1 MLVNLN
7 AIIRDLSS
15 ETNIVTVLKES
26 IVNSIQAHATQIDIL
41 FQLHGNV
48 DLWGNQPVFSISV
61 FDNGDGFTKE
71 NIKSFSTYK
80 SDYKIREG
88 CKGVGRIT
96 YLKIFEEVKIVSFSK
111 DEHNAQ
117 ISLNFTPQF
126 TQDSFKKENGQKY
139 KWWNTHLYFE
149 RPYKQNVLDINL
161 VHNEI
166 YYHLLPLL
174 FLKKDENIRINF
186 YVHNVENLEDVNN
199 LRDVKNLEDVESLKK
214 KTINTQ
220 DLPYLE
226 NKTLK
231 IGPLNIPFTLSY
243 YFEENK
249 NSNTK
254 IEAYYCANNRTVM
267 PFSKFM
273 NINPINNVMMIFLLE
288 SSVLDEYVNDER
300 NDFEINKKD
309 PDLETRLTW
318 ENINQKLEIIL
329 DEIINIRFP
338 EIKEKKSTLLKKI
351 AEEYPYLVDFLDTK
365 DVIGGV
371 FKEDS
376 FIENAEKKYSKR
388 KLAFRKTLHEGK
400 GKPKEN
406 LQKAQKFASLELTQY
421 IQFRDD
427 ILNQFS
433 KLLTPK
439 TLEKDIHN
447 LFIHQGKT
455 ADKLSPLPLKE
466 NNLWIIDD
474 KFMSYNY
481 LQSEKTIQEF
491 LSNVDSLSI
500 NSGRKKTELCSR
512 PDIAIYF
519 DSEEKKRVV
528 LIELKKPTADYKN
541 SGVAQ
546 LSNYARVLKT
556 YGVNEI
562 YLYLIAEIDD
572 DFAYTLLDTNH
583 FIEVFSQEGKCYQG
597 SLSMGN
603 AFVQVISPN
612 AVIGNAKARNRT
624 FMDIIKKDLLHHRS
638 KQASQVF
645 CSSIL

>member
-26 IVNSIQAHATQIDIL
+26 IVNSIQAHATKIDIL
-41 FQLHGNV
+41 FQLYGNA
-48 DLWGNQPVFSISV
+48 DLWENQPIFSINV

-80 SDYKIREG
+80 SDYKIQEG

-111 DEHNAQ
+111 DEHHAQ

-126 TQDSFKKENGQKY
+126 TQDSFKKENGEKD
-139 KWWNTHLYFE
+139 KWWNTHLSFE

-174 FLKKDENIRINF
+174 FLKKDENIQINF

-199 LRDVKNLEDVESLKK
+199 LRDVKNLKDVESLEKR
-214 KTINTQ
+214 TINTQ

-231 IGPLNIPFTLSY
+231 IGLSNIPFSLSY
-243 YFEENK
+243 YFEENT
-249 NSNTK
+249 NSKTK
-254 IEAYYCANNRTVM
+254 VEAYYCANNRTVM
-267 PFSKFM
+267 PFSKFI

-288 SSVLDEYVNDER
+288 SPILDKCVNDER
-300 NDFEINKKD
+300 NEFEINKTD
-309 PDLETRLTW
+309 PDLETQLTW
-318 ENINQKLEIIL
+318 DDINQTLKNTLNEV
-329 DEIINIRFP
+329 INSQFP

-455 ADKLSPLPLKE
+455 ADKFSPLPLEE

-519 DSEEKKRVV
+519 DSEEKNV
-528 LIELKKPTADYKN
+528 L
-541 SGVAQ
+541 S
-546 LSNYARVLKT
+546 
-556 YGVNEI
+556 
-562 YLYLIAEIDD
+562 
-572 DFAYTLLDTNH
+572 
-583 FIEVFSQEGKCYQG
+583 
-597 SLSMGN
+597 
-603 AFVQVISPN
+603 
-612 AVIGNAKARNRT
+612 
-624 FMDIIKKDLLHHRS
+624 
-638 KQASQVF
+638 
-645 CSSIL
+645 